1 MGCAHININYAQKT
15 SPSLI
20 RLSDNKTSSLNFL
33 PTKPGVYRFLDSRKQ
48 VIYIGKAKN
57 LRKRIKSYFSKSKT
71 RSKKLKRLE
80 SESLFLEMTITTSEL
95 EALLLEQHLIKE
107 LKPKYNVQFKDD
119 KGYPW
124 IKISTSKEYPAAIS
138 FRGTKDP
145 KDQYFGP
152 FPSSFA
158 VKNTLKIIQKIFK
171 IRDCKDAFFKN
182 RKRPCLQHEIGRCSA
197 PCVNAISK
205 KDYLMEVQQAGNLL
219 EGKANDV
226 LEVMYLEMDKCSSK
240 KSYEKA
246 ADFRNKISSLR
257 EIQRD
262 QSIAGFNK
270 DRDAIS
276 ILHSSDKT
284 RIGVTSV
291 RGGWIVSHKN
301 FTQEYSTLKERLL
314 DSFLSS
320 YYTAENICPNIILV
334 SEDLI
339 DKDTIQMALS
349 EYHNKKVSITN
360 KIRNKDIGLMKISK
374 TNTDLYL
381 DRQKRNKKD
390 LSKLLICLKEKLGLK
405 EDINLI
411 ESYDVSHFSGKN
423 ALAGQ
428 ITYDKRG
435 EVRDLYRTYNI
446 SKENSGNDIGSMEE
460 VIRRRFTKKGI
471 ELIFPSLILIDG
483 TRTHLKAIRKVMD
496 GLEVEGVCL
505 LAISKGV
512 RRKPEMDLIHT
523 ENGEELSLRK
533 NSPEFLFIQ
542 EIRDETHRFSINK
555 QRNKELKN
563 TIKSSL
569 DDIESVGI
577 ERKKALLRFFGSFD
591 QISKASP
598 KELMKVKGIGK
609 RLSEEIYNNFH

>member
-1 MGCAHININYAQKT
+1 MQNSISLTDKKT
-15 SPSLI
+15 K
-20 RLSDNKTSSLNFL
+20 NLNFL
-33 PTKPGVYRFLDSRKQ
+33 PTEPGIYRFLDSKKE

-57 LRKRIKSYFSKSKT
+57 LRKRVKSYFSKSKVK
-71 RSKKLKRLE
+71 SKKLKRLT
-80 SESLFLEMTITTSEL
+80 SESIFLEMTITSTEL
-95 EALLLEQHLIKE
+95 EALLLEQHSIKE

-152 FPSSFA
+152 FPSPFA

-182 RKRPCLQHEIGRCSA
+182 RKRPCLQYEIGRCSA
-197 PCVNAISK
+197 PCVKAISK
-205 KDYLMEVQQAGNLL
+205 KDYLKEVEQASNLL
-219 EGKANDV
+219 EGKAGDL
-226 LEVMYLEMDKCSSK
+226 LEVMYLEMDNYSSNK
-240 KSYEKA
+240 FYEKA
-246 ADFRNKISSLR
+246 TDCRNKISSLR

-262 QSIAGFNK
+262 QSIAGYNK

-276 ILHSSDKT
+276 ISRSSERN

-291 RGGWIVSHKN
+291 RGGWIVSHKS
-301 FTQEYSTLKERLL
+301 FTQENSFFKEGLL

-320 YYTAENICPNIILV
+320 YYTRETTCPSVILV
-334 SEDLI
+334 SENLI
-339 DKDTIQMALS
+339 DKHTIQKVLS

-360 KIRNKDIGLMKISK
+360 KIRNKDIGLMKISQ

-381 DRQKRNKKD
+381 KRQESSKKNV
-390 LSKLLICLKEKLGLK
+390 SKVFSSLKERLNLK
-405 EDINLI
+405 EEIGLI
-411 ESYDVSHFSGKN
+411 ESYDISHFSGKK

-428 ITYDKRG
+428 ITYNKTG
-435 EVRDLYRTYNI
+435 KVRDSYRTYNI

-460 VIRRRFTKKGI
+460 VIGRRFIKKGR
-471 ELIFPSLILIDG
+471 ELILPSLILIDG
-483 TRTHLKAIRKVMD
+483 GYAHLKAVRKVLD
-496 GLEVEGVCL
+496 RLGVKGVSL

-523 ENGEELSLRK
+523 ETGEKLSLRK

-542 EIRDETHRFSINK
+542 EVRDETHRFSISK
-555 QRNKELKN
+555 QRKKELKGAS
-563 TIKSSL
+563 KSSL
-569 DDIESVGI
+569 DSIESVGI
-577 ERKKALLRFFGSFD
+577 VKKRALLRFFGSFD
-591 QISKASP
+591 QITKANHRD
-598 KELMKVKGIGK
+598 LMKVTGVGK
-609 RLSEEIYNNFH
+609 KTADTIFRDLH